1 MEHPMVDGGYPDGC
15 YITVVNI
22 SYFEFRAY
30 EQVSCFVTVLLC
42 VASVTALTPGRAPE
56 NGGDETKL
64 EHGLVERTIFSFVLQ
79 EVVSTIGAVLT
90 GVAVMLVVA
99 LISAVVTPNTSN
111 GDFIDHVVDQ
121 PFFTWADRSNLVYV
135 IAGFVLG
142 GVSFR
147 FFRTKS
153 AAWVWVLPSVVLV
166 WNIFT
171 WKNGGYLPYWPD
183 VWNNYF
189 SSGAGLYQLLVTV
202 PFYTSVAYSLG
213 WLAVRLSRRRAG

>member
-1 MEHPMVDGGYPDGC
+1 
-15 YITVVNI
+15 
-22 SYFEFRAY
+22 
-30 EQVSCFVTVLLC
+30 
-42 VASVTALTPGRAPE
+42 
-56 NGGDETKL
+56 
-64 EHGLVERTIFSFVLQ
+64 VERTIFSFVLQ

>member
-1 MEHPMVDGGYPDGC
+1 M
-15 YITVVNI
+15 
-22 SYFEFRAY
+22 
-30 EQVSCFVTVLLC
+30 
-42 VASVTALTPGRAPE
+42 
-56 NGGDETKL
+56 GDETKL